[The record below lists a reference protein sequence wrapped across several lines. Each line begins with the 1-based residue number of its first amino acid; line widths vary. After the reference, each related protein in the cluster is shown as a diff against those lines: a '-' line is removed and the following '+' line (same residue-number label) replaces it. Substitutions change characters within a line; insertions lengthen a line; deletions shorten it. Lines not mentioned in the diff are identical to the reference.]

1 MRMAL
6 VAAAMAATLSSA
18 ALAQSGTPH
27 DHGGHA
33 AAPAADPAAAALEA
47 VNARMHSAMAIP
59 PSGNPDVD
67 FARAMVPHH
76 QGAIDMAKVVLQ
88 YGKDPDI
95 RSLAEEIIAAQEKE
109 IAFLQDWLKRNA
121 P

>member
-6 VAAAMAATLSSA
+6 VAAAMAATLPTA
-18 ALAQSGTPH
+18 ALAQSKTTH

-33 AAPAADPAAAALEA
+33 ATPAADPAAAALEA
-47 VNARMHSAMAIP
+47 VNARMHAAMAIP

-67 FARAMVPHH
+67 FARSMIAHH
-76 QGAIDMAKVVLQ
+76 QGAVDMAKVALR
-88 YGKDPDI
+88 YGEDPEI
-95 RSLAEEIIAAQEKE
+95 RSLAEEVIAAQEKE
-109 IAFLQDWLKRNA
+109 IAFLQDWLKSNA

>member
-6 VAAAMAATLSSA
+6 VAAAMAATLSTA
-18 ALAQSGTPH
+18 ALAQPATTQ

-47 VNARMHSAMAIP
+47 VNARMHAAMAIP

-67 FARAMVPHH
+67 FARSMIPHH
-76 QGAIDMAKVVLQ
+76 QGAIDMARVVLQ
-88 YGKDPDI
+88 YGKDPWVKE
-95 RSLAEEIIAAQEKE
+95 LAQKIIDAQTGE
-109 IAFLQDWLKRNA
+109 IADMEKWLAGHAK
-121 P
+121 